1 LLGYNM
7 FAYCENRP
15 VIGYDPNGEFI
26 IAAILIGVG
35 VGVAT
40 QYASDVGT
48 NIAEGKS
55 GWGIFAPKSSVADYL
70 SAAISG
76 GLAASGIGLPGSIV
90 ANAVLGGTTYLA
102 NCAIDGKEANLLD
115 FGLATG
121 IGALAGSIG
130 GSGANSQKLIGVTKI
145 AKQVLKT
152 AVSPKKIAMYTAK
165 IVACKKAAIESAI
178 RTVVAGNTSSW
189 FNNTRKVLTGSEE

>member
-1 LLGYNM
+1 M

-15 VIGYDPNGEFI
+15 TAGYDPNGEFMLLT
-26 IAAILIGVG
+26 AILIGVG

-40 QYASDVGT
+40 QYASDVVT
-48 NIAEGKS
+48 NIEEGKS
-55 GWGIFAPKSSVADYL
+55 GWDIFAPKSSVADYL

-76 GLAASGIGLPGSIV
+76 ALATSGIGLPGSI
-90 ANAVLGGTTYLA
+90 ADNAVLGGATYLA
-102 NCAIDGKEANLLD
+102 NCAIEGKEANLLD

-130 GSGANSQKLIGVTKI
+130 GSGANSQKLIGVTKT
-145 AKQVLKT
+145 ATQVLKT
-152 AVSPKKIAMYTAK
+152 AVSPQKIAMYTAK
-165 IVACKKAAIESAI
+165 KVACKKVAIESAI
-178 RTVVAGNTSSW
+178 RTIVAGGISNW